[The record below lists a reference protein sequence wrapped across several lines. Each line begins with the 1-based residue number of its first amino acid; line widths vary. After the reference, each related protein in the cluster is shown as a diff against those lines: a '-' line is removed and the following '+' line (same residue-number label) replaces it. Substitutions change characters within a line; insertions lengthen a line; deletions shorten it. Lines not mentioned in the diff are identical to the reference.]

1 VDGAGVPSDHV
12 PDVLGSVSASAAEPL
27 PPQGDFRIHLW
38 TGVGLGIYVVLISVS
53 GSAIVFRNELCKSFS
68 TGPKL
73 VPISGPRLSRDALKN
88 AIHKALPQY
97 DISYIFDSKRPNEAA
112 EVWLDR
118 KGEKHPKTKGRLFDP
133 FTGKD
138 LGPSVPQGILIIA
151 WFSNLHTNLLAGQIG
166 RKINGVISILVVLL
180 CVSGLVIWWPGPGR
194 VRRSLSRTLLS
205 SALRGLTPRL
215 GESAV
220 ESLHDELR
228 GFSNA
233 IQA

>member
-1 VDGAGVPSDHV
+1 MTFWDRW
-12 PDVLGSVSASAAEPL
+12 LRR
-27 PPQGDFRIHLW
+27 PQSLWLRKAIFQIHLW
-38 TGVGLGIYVVLISVS
+38 TGIGLGIYVVLISVS
-53 GSAIVFRNELCKSFS
+53 GSAIVFRNELYGALSV
-68 TGPKL
+68 GPKF
-73 VPISGPRLSRDALKN
+73 VPMSGPRLSRDALKK
-88 AIHKALPQY
+88 AIDQALPQY
-97 DISYIFDSKRPNEAA
+97 EISYIFDSKRPNEAT